1 MPRRRK
7 RREAGAA
14 VAEESPEGRAAEASS
29 GPGVED
35 LPLEVLAE
43 IFAHLDADVRDL
55 SPPTLSHTACWPAA
69 DGA

>member
-7 RREAGAA
+7 RREVGVAAAAAA
-14 VAEESPEGRAAEASS
+14 VAEEPVGQAAEASS

-43 IFAHLDADVRDL
+43 IFAHLDADVQT
-55 SPPTLSHTACWPAA
+55 SPPLTLSSPAL
-69 DGA
+69 

>member
-7 RREAGAA
+7 RREVGIAAAAA
-14 VAEESPEGRAAEASS
+14 VAEEPVGQAAEASS

-43 IFAHLDADVRDL
+43 IFAHLDADVQT
-55 SPPTLSHTACWPAA
+55 SPPLTLSSPAL
-69 DGA
+69 